1 MKCIVRDGLF
11 RFAEAN
17 GLSSPDVYQKILDEY
32 QGVPEAEVIASLQE
46 KINDPILKNDLF
58 RINTY
63 VDAIVNRSNIIENG
77 IDSTIDSITQSN
89 ETMNT
94 SAQGV
99 VYSERGSNVINGK
112 TTFFKTKG
120 IPVNIQSI
128 IKIKNGQKTLTL
140 RDPRKSHY
148 GADLVQHISN
158 GVMGVGIG
166 TNFTAR
172 FKSPLQK
179 EITTDS
185 GNKRTVPVEMNLSEY
200 LKWRASVGRPTT
212 ANAVLKEF
220 VGKAGV
226 NLEGAKINDSSMED
240 IYEEEIKDWFRYPES
255 QDNKRI
261 IYEIEDVTEKYTENL
276 LSPDEVKQ
284 QIKNVENSHPGS
296 IVHYQILGYDIPGG
310 VPENHVLAIM
320 ESLKSRFGIDYEIN
334 NNLTDERGN
343 PLPGMISY
351 SEGAI
356 GKVYINPS
364 VATLDTLFH
373 EYIHPFVDL
382 MATNNPELFNSLVNE
397 VKELSNP
404 QSERHSIHISNIV
417 NRVKTNYPSFV
428 TGETLNINGWTEAI
442 VQAIGEE
449 AQDAFL
455 DTREVN
461 EVGQIVN
468 TGSVDT
474 RFRRLC
480 RDFWDFVSAVI
491 DLITTPYGYMKS
503 LYTNVEKNIVVSELP
518 VMTIKQIG
526 TIIGGLDNKVNI
538 IGVES
543 LTIPEEEKTRIQIIV
558 NTINQS
564 LTTVIAS
571 YRAKERSAIM
581 GGGVQ
586 SLQHLKN
593 SLMSAEAIKG
603 AVSSVY
609 YGQSHFKDI
618 IDTFE
623 NNYSNMDN
631 PQRLDYLR
639 EVDMVVRT
647 FSPLLTISPDVFNRI
662 EFAGKTQ
669 FILALKSVQEKIG
682 KVNSIYAHEGPSEM
696 KKFIKKYMTKEELE
710 RFSVDKELNSGADL
724 SLIEYGLGAM
734 ASSPD
739 FIMGIVDRFNTNTL
753 HEDGEELSADIQE
766 FKNLV
771 KEFSDNDI
779 DPMSIL
785 ADEDENG
792 NPIPFLVSHVDRGF
806 YDKKSELG
814 DKLRDDEGNNKEFI
828 AGDSTEAHAYNRDLK
843 ADQESYFS
851 FLRENTHIDPS
862 VNVLMNVGGA
872 EIDIPLSQFR
882 DTVFYYDENTGS
894 LQIRPGFSESDVNN
908 VMDEYFNGRIRSKVD
923 LAGRFNGVTYPII
936 HREDGSQA
944 YIYENFSV
952 KSKHTLP
959 NQDKWQ
965 NRKFA
970 AIHADPKKLELY
982 NKYQQLHEK
991 YISNLPSSIYDK
1003 DMMPLMKKDITS
1015 GFFSAEN
1022 KTAFLLNNA
1031 KNTTE
1036 DYVSNIS
1043 KKQMMINGKLNP
1055 GLPLMF
1061 LSKPSKNKINR
1072 IEALKEKLSVATDPK
1087 EISKITTAIEELNNK
1102 IDYSEVD
1109 YSSFGDSFIKFMMM
1123 SNSFKSKAKIESAM
1137 MVMQSQIHN
1146 KKVYGKTLLKNE
1158 GLITT
1163 EGDEKYKSSEDSRI
1177 AKRFDEYLYGIFYGA
1192 ALYDT
1197 SPGAG
1202 SIAESVVKISSI
1214 TGLGLNAKAA
1224 INNSIMGNINNIT
1237 EACGALF
1244 YGKSDLAKAKKE
1256 YTSNMFDLLSTGTDR
1271 CDLKILL
1278 DTLAIFE
1285 PNGLDGRF
1293 KGVTSKTYS
1302 DLLKTDSLFLLDNT
1316 VEYANQSQ
1324 VILAMLESHKVD
1336 QDGSVLSYSDYKK
1349 KYEGGLKSD
1358 FESLPS
1364 LRSKI
1369 TVENGKMNYG
1379 VSKSE
1384 LELWKQRTKGV
1395 IQLIHGRYNIEDS
1408 AWIQRY
1414 WIGKMLLQYKRW
1426 LGATVEERFKR
1437 KYYDVRLREDMEG
1450 RYRTFGRYMFQ
1461 IAQQA
1466 MGKQVEAMSWST
1478 MSESEKGNV
1487 IKSVV
1492 DISVYAALSTL
1503 IGIAG
1508 VLMKGAKDDDDKKKY
1523 AAINFAK
1530 YYMGRARQ
1538 EVTSLV
1544 NPVEL
1549 YNLATNPFASS
1560 RTVKEYAE
1568 AVHAL
1573 GEAAINDKEILI
1585 KSGKFKGQN
1594 KAIKEVVDVA
1604 PLWGQVRW
1612 FDKLFDYEAN
1622 SYTGKR

>member
-1 MKCIVRDGLF
+1 MKCIVKDDLF

-17 GLSSPDVYQKILDEY
+17 GLNSPDIYQKILDKYE
-32 QGVPEAEVIASLQE
+32 GVPDNVAIEDLQK
-46 KINDPILKNDLF
+46 KINDPILKNTLF
-58 RINTY
+58 
-63 VDAIVNRSNIIENG
+63 S
-77 IDSTIDSITQSN
+77 IDSYIDSIV
-89 ETMNT
+89 NT
-94 SAQGV
+94 NNLIEDSIESSILKILPGDNVATASAQGIV
-99 VYSERGSNVINGK
+99 TKSRNSNSIDGK
-112 TTFFKTKG
+112 TTFFATKG
-120 IPVNIQSI
+120 IPLNIQSI

-140 RDPRKSHY
+140 RDPKKSHY
-148 GADLVQHISN
+148 GSDLVQHISN
-158 GVMGVGIG
+158 GIMGNGVG

-172 FKSPLQK
+172 FKSPLEK
-179 EITTDS
+179 EIVTKS
-185 GNKRTVPVEMNLSEY
+185 GTRKVPVPMNLREY
-200 LKWRASVGRPTT
+200 LLWRASVGRPTS
-212 ANAVLKEF
+212 ANAILKEF
-220 VGKAGV
+220 VGKAG
-226 NLEGAKINDSSMED
+226 LSESGDKINDSSMED
-240 IYEEEIKDWFRYPES
+240 IYEEDIKDWFKYPDS
-255 QDNKRI
+255 QENKRI
-261 IYEIEDVTEKYTENL
+261 IYEVEDVTAVITEKILE
-276 LSPDEVKQ
+276 PKEVDA
-284 QIKNVENSHPGS
+284 QIKQVQEEYKGS
-296 IVHYQILGYDIPGG
+296 TVHYQILGYDIPGG
-310 VPENHVLAIM
+310 VPENHVIAIM
-320 ESLKSRFGIDYEIN
+320 ESLKERFGIDYEIN
-334 NNLTDERGN
+334 PNLTDEMGN

-356 GKVYINPS
+356 GKVYINPT

-382 MATNNPELFNSLVNE
+382 MATNNPALFNSLIE
-397 VKELSNP
+397 EIKTLSNP
-404 QSERHSIHISNIV
+404 QSENHSIHMSNIV
-417 NRVKTNYPSFV
+417 DRVKRNYPSYV
-428 TGETLNINGWTEAI
+428 NGEVLNINGWTEAL
-442 VQAIGEE
+442 VQALGEE
-449 AQDAFL
+449 SQDAFL
-455 DTREVN
+455 DTKEVN

-468 TGSVDT
+468 TGDVNT

-480 RDFWDFVSAVI
+480 RDFWDMVSAVI

-503 LYTNVEKNIVVSELP
+503 LYGNTEKSIVVSELP

-543 LTIPEEEKTRIQIIV
+543 LTIPEAEKTKIQIIV

-586 SLQHLKN
+586 SLQHLK
-593 SLMSAEAIKG
+593 SALMSAEAVKG

-609 YGQSHFKDI
+609 YGNSHFKDI
-618 IDTFE
+618 VDTFE
-623 NNYSNMDN
+623 NNYKTMNLKD
-631 PQRLDYLR
+631 QLDYLR
-639 EVDMVVRT
+639 EVDIIMRT
-647 FSPLLTISPDVFNRI
+647 FDPLMTIDPDVFNKI
-662 EFAGKTQ
+662 EFAGKTEFIRALLSVQDKIGTVSRILRSNAPTAMKQ
-669 FILALKSVQEKIG
+669 FIH
-682 KVNSIYAHEGPSEM
+682 NH
-696 KKFIKKYMTKEELE
+696 MTAEE
-710 RFSVDKELNSGADL
+710 RANFNIDKELGSGADL
-724 SLIEYGLGAM
+724 SFLEYGLGSM

-739 FIMGIVDRFNTNTL
+739 FIMGITDRINTQAL
-753 HEDGEELSADIQE
+753 HEDGEELSADIE
-766 FKNLV
+766 SFRALMNV
-771 KEFSDNDI
+771 FSDKGI

-792 NPIPFLVSHVDRGF
+792 KQLPFLVSHIDRAF
-806 YDKKSELG
+806 YDKKNELS
-814 DKLRDDEGNNKEFI
+814 DKLKDNNGDNKQFI
-828 AGDSTEAHAYNRDLK
+828 IADTPEAKVFNKQLK
-843 ADQESYFS
+843 ADQEEYFK
-851 FLRENTHIDPS
+851 FLRENTHIDES
-862 VNVLMNVGGA
+862 INVSMNIGGA
-872 EIDIPLSQFR
+872 YIDIPLDSFR
-882 DTVFYYDENTGS
+882 DTVFYYDPNTGS
-894 LQIRPGFSESDVNN
+894 LQIRPGFSESEVNN
-908 VMDEYFNGRIRSKVD
+908 IMDEYFNGRIKSKVD
-923 LAGRFNGVTYPII
+923 NNGRFAGVTYPII

-952 KSKHTLP
+952 KSKYTVP

-965 NRKFA
+965 NKKFA
-970 AIHADPKKLELY
+970 KLHSDPQKLELY
-982 NKYQQLHEK
+982 NKYQELHEK
-991 YISNLPSSIYDK
+991 YLSKLPSSIYDK
-1003 DMMPLMKKDITS
+1003 DMMPLMKKDVS
-1015 GFFSAEN
+1015 SAFFSSEDKA
-1022 KTAFLLNNA
+1022 AFMVNGT
-1031 KNTTE
+1031 KNMIE

-1061 LSKPSKNKINR
+1061 LSKPSKNKL
-1072 IEALKEKLSVATDPK
+1072 EKLDALKERLRIETNPE
-1087 EISKITTAIEELNNK
+1087 EIEKITKVIGELNNK
-1102 IDYSEVD
+1102 IDYSEID

-1123 SNSFKSKAKIESAM
+1123 ANNFEAKAKIESAM
-1137 MVMQSQIHN
+1137 MVMQNQIHN

-1163 EGDEKYKSSEDSRI
+1163 EGEEKYKSAEDSRV

-1192 ALYDT
+1192 ALYDD

-1202 SIAESVVKISSI
+1202 TVAETVVKISSI

-1224 INNSIMGNINNIT
+1224 INNSIMGNINNLT

-1244 YGKSDLAKAKKE
+1244 YGRSDLAKAKAE
-1256 YTSNMFDLLSTGTDR
+1256 YTANIFDLLSTGSER

-1278 DTLAIFE
+1278 DSLAIFE

-1293 KGVTSKTYS
+1293 KGVSSKRFS

-1324 VILAMLESHKVD
+1324 VIIAMLESHKVD
-1336 QDGSVLSYSDYKK
+1336 EYGSVLSYNDYKK
-1349 KYEGGLKSD
+1349 KYSD
-1358 FESLPS
+1358 GTKEDFNDLPT

-1369 TVENGKMNYG
+1369 TIEDGKMKYDI
-1379 VSKSE
+1379 SKLE

-1450 RYRTFGRYMFQ
+1450 RYRTFGRYLFQ
-1461 IAQQA
+1461 KAQQA
-1466 MGKQVEAMSWST
+1466 MGKQVEAMSWDT
-1478 MSESEKGNV
+1478 MSEMEKGNV
-1487 IKSVV
+1487 IKSAT
-1492 DISVYAALSTL
+1492 DIIIYAALSTL
-1503 IGIAG
+1503 IGLAG

-1560 RTVKEYAE
+1560 RTIKEYGE
-1568 AVHAL
+1568 AIHAL
-1573 GEAAINDKEILI
+1573 GEAAISDDEITV
-1585 KSGKFKGQN
+1585 KSGKYKGQN
-1594 KAIKEVVDVA
+1594 KAAKEVIDVA
-1604 PLWGQVRW
+1604 PIWGQVRW